1 MNDFPSRVKC
11 TKYMVD
17 KNITHLQSQLQQ
29 SGLIPHNSTSISNR
43 GEIMDNCIKISACNA
58 RYLLGSYASKKHK
71 TIEQKTPAAIAIK

>member
-17 KNITHLQSQLQQ
+17 QNITHLQSQLQQ

-43 GEIMDNCIKISACNA
+43 GENGQLHQNFCMQCTLSAGELCF
-58 RYLLGSYASKKHK
+58 KK
-71 TIEQKTPAAIAIK
+71 A